1 MKLTVKLLNII
12 IFCAAIPLF
21 ASTGPDGELTKKTR
35 YLMDTYCSVL
45 APVKGD
51 KKIEAALDVA
61 LDRVEELDK
70 KFSAFRPGGPVYE
83 FNKHAIPITDPET
96 LELVKRCLD
105 INEKSGGAF
114 DITVTPLVKLWG
126 FYGEIPKNPKIPG
139 KEEILAAMKQ
149 IGPGSIELKDGKL
162 VKLRSSAEIDLGAG
176 AKAYAVG
183 EAMKSLKKSGVKSAM
198 VDLGGDLYAI
208 GLYNG
213 KPWKAG
219 IKNPRGEGALG
230 VLGMTELSMSTS
242 GDYERYYEIAG
253 RRYCHIIDPMK
264 GVPASELMT
273 VAIITPDA
281 TMANLLSTSVFVLG
295 RDKGLKLIEKYP
307 GTEAIIISAKGE
319 ITLTDGLKKLFSL
332 KEKGGKK

>member
-1 MKLTVKLLNII
+1 
-12 IFCAAIPLF
+12 
-21 ASTGPDGELTKKTR
+21 
-35 YLMDTYCSVL
+35 MDTYCSIL

-51 KKIEAALDVA
+51 KKIEAALDAA
-61 LDRVEELDK
+61 LDRVEELDR
-70 KFSAFRPGGPVYE
+70 KFSAFRAGGPVYE
-83 FNKHAIPITDPET
+83 FNKHGTPITEPET

-105 INEKSGGAF
+105 MNEKSGGAF

-126 FYGEIPKNPKIPG
+126 FYGELPKNPRVPG
-139 KEEILAAMKQ
+139 KEEIAAATKRM
-149 IGPGSIELKDGKL
+149 GPGSIELKNGKL
-162 VKLRSSAEIDLGAG
+162 VKLRSEAEIDLGAG

-219 IKNPRGEGALG
+219 IKNPRGEGAIG
-230 VLGMTELSMSTS
+230 VIGMTELSMSTS
-242 GDYERYYEIAG
+242 GDYERFYEIG
-253 RRYCHIIDPMK
+253 GIRYCHIIDPVK
-264 GVPASELMT
+264 GVPASGLIA

-295 RDKGLKLIEKYP
+295 REKGLKLIGKYP
-307 GTEAIIISAKGE
+307 GTEALIIDSKGGIS
-319 ITLTDGLKKLFSL
+319 LTDGLKNLFSL

>member
-1 MKLTVKLLNII
+1 MRLTVKLLNIAF
-12 IFCAAIPLF
+12 FCAALPLF
-21 ASTGPDGELTKKTR
+21 SSTGPDGELTKRTR

-51 KKIEAALDVA
+51 MKTAAALDLA

-70 KFSAFRPGGPVYE
+70 KFSAFRPGGQVYE
-83 FNKHAIPITDPET
+83 FNKNGTPITDPET

-105 INEKSGGAF
+105 MNVKSGGAF
-114 DITVTPLVKLWG
+114 DITVTPLVRLWG
-126 FYGEIPKNPKIPG
+126 FYGELPKKPKIPG
-139 KEEILAAMKQ
+139 KEEIAAAMKQ
-149 IGPGSIELKDGKL
+149 IGPGSIELKDGRL
-162 VKLRSSAEIDLGAG
+162 IKLRASAEIDLGAG

-183 EAMKSLKKSGVKSAM
+183 EAMKSLKASGVKSAM

-213 KPWKAG
+213 KAWKAG
-219 IKNPRGEGALG
+219 IKKPRGEGALG
-230 VLGMTELSMSTS
+230 IIGMTDLSMSTS
-242 GDYERYYEIAG
+242 GDYERFYEIDG
-253 RRYCHIIDPMK
+253 KRYCHIIDPVK
-264 GVPASELMT
+264 GVPASELIS

-307 GTEAIIISAKGE
+307 GTEAIIIRANGE
-319 ITLTDGLKKLFSL
+319 ITLTEGLKKLFSL